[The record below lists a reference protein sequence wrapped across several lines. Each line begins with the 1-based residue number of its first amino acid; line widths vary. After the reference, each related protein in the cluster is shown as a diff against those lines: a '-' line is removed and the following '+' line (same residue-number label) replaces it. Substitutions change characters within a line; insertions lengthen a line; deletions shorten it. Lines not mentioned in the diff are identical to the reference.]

1 MDAQGAWCDNFF
13 IERLWHSLKYEC
25 VYLDAFHTVRDAKRQ
40 IGTKTGG
47 VGASATF
54 SGHVAA

>member
-40 IGTKTGG
+40 IGLWMDY
-47 VGASATF
+47 
-54 SGHVAA
+54 